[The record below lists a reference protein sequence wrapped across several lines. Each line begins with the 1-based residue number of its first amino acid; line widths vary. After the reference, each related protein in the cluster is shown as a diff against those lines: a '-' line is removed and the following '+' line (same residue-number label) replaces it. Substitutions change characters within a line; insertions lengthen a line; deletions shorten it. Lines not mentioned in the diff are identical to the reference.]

1 MSQIVFVVISIVI
14 TISIMLIAKYID
26 HVKFKGLTGSH
37 KIVVVVSMLAMVA
50 ELVYLSTS
58 FGLLEY
64 VFEIIASIGVG
75 LVVLG
80 ITFQNKLKNAAAG
93 LSIFLGPRVNLGDII
108 EIDNKVGVIKEI
120 HLTKTI
126 IELNNG
132 NEMWIP
138 NVKFDEEIIIT
149 HKGNKQG

>member
-1 MSQIVFVVISIVI
+1 MSQIIFFVISIVI
-14 TISIMLIAKYID
+14 TVAIMLIVKLID
-26 HVKFKGLTGSH
+26 RVKFKDLTGSH
-37 KIVVVVSMLAMVA
+37 KIVVVVCLLAIA
-50 ELVYLSTS
+50 GELVYLSTS
-58 FGLLEY
+58 FGLLGY
-64 VFEIIASIGVG
+64 VFETIASIGVG

-93 LSIFLGPRVNLGDII
+93 LSIYLGPRINLGDLI

-126 IELNNG
+126 IELKNG

-138 NVKFDEEIIIT
+138 NVKFDEGIVIT
-149 HKGNKQG
+149 HKENKQD

>member
-1 MSQIVFVVISIVI
+1 MSQIVFAVISIVI
-14 TISIMLIAKYID
+14 TITIMLIAKFID
-26 HVKFKGLTGSH
+26 RVKFKGLTGSH
-37 KIVVVVSMLAMVA
+37 KIVVVVSILAISG

-93 LSIFLGPRVNLGDII
+93 LSIFLGPRINLGDII

-126 IELNNG
+126 IELNDG

-138 NVKFDEEIIIT
+138 NVKFDEEVIIT

>member
-1 MSQIVFVVISIVI
+1 MSQIVLVVISIVI
-14 TISIMLIAKYID
+14 TVAIILIAKLID
-26 HVKFKGLTGSH
+26 RVKFKGLTGSH
-37 KIVVVVSMLAMVA
+37 KIVVVVCLLAIA
-50 ELVYLSTS
+50 GELVYLSTS
-58 FGLLEY
+58 FGLLVY

-80 ITFQNKLKNAAAG
+80 IAFQNKLKNAAAG
-93 LSIFLGPRVNLGDII
+93 LSIYLGPRINLGDII
-108 EIDNKVGVIKEI
+108 EIDNKVGVVKEI

-126 IELNNG
+126 IELNDG

-138 NVKFDEEIIIT
+138 NVQFDEKIVIT

>member
-1 MSQIVFVVISIVI
+1 
-14 TISIMLIAKYID
+14 
-26 HVKFKGLTGSH
+26 
-37 KIVVVVSMLAMVA
+37 
-50 ELVYLSTS
+50 VYAVET
-58 FGLLEY
+58 
-64 VFEIIASIGVG
+64 IASIGVG

-80 ITFQNKLKNAAAG
+80 IAFQNKLKNAAAG

-108 EIDNKVGVIKEI
+108 EIDNKVGVVKEI

-126 IELNNG
+126 IELIDG

-138 NVKFDEEIIIT
+138 NSKFDDEIVIT

>member
-1 MSQIVFVVISIVI
+1 MSEIVFVVISIVI
-14 TISIMLIAKYID
+14 TVAIILIAKLINR
-26 HVKFKGLTGSH
+26 VKFKELTGSH
-37 KIVVVVSMLAMVA
+37 KIVVVVCLLAIDG

-58 FGLLEY
+58 FGLLVY
-64 VFEIIASIGVG
+64 VFETIASIGVG

-80 ITFQNKLKNAAAG
+80 IAFQNKLKNAAAG
-93 LSIFLGPRVNLGDII
+93 LSIYLGPRINLGDRI
-108 EIDNKVGVIKEI
+108 EIDNKVGVVKEI

-126 IELNNG
+126 IELNDG

-138 NVKFDEEIIIT
+138 NVQFDEKIVIT

>member
-1 MSQIVFVVISIVI
+1 MSQIVLVVISIVI
-14 TISIMLIAKYID
+14 TVAIILIAKLID
-26 HVKFKGLTGSH
+26 RVKFRGLTGSH
-37 KIVVVVSMLAMVA
+37 KIVVVVCLLAIA
-50 ELVYLSTS
+50 GELVYLSTS
-58 FGLLEY
+58 FGLLVY

-80 ITFQNKLKNAAAG
+80 IAFQNKLKNAAAG
-93 LSIFLGPRVNLGDII
+93 LSIYLGPRINLGDII
-108 EIDNKVGVIKEI
+108 EIDDKVGVVKEI

-126 IELNNG
+126 IELNDG

-138 NVKFDEEIIIT
+138 NVQFDEKIVIT

>member
-1 MSQIVFVVISIVI
+1 MSQIVLVVISIVI
-14 TISIMLIAKYID
+14 TVAIILIAKLID
-26 HVKFKGLTGSH
+26 RVKFKGLTGSH
-37 KIVVVVSMLAMVA
+37 KIVVVVCLLAIA
-50 ELVYLSTS
+50 GELVYLSTS
-58 FGLLEY
+58 FGLLVY

-80 ITFQNKLKNAAAG
+80 IAFQNKLKNAAAG
-93 LSIFLGPRVNLGDII
+93 LSIYLGPRINLGDII
-108 EIDNKVGVIKEI
+108 EIDDKVGVVKEI

-126 IELNNG
+126 IELNDG

-138 NVKFDEEIIIT
+138 NVQFDEKIVIT

>member
-1 MSQIVFVVISIVI
+1 MSQIVFAVISIVI
-14 TISIMLIAKYID
+14 TITIMLIAKYID
-26 HVKFKGLTGSH
+26 RIKFKGLTGSH
-37 KIVVVVSMLAMVA
+37 KIVVVVSMLAIA
-50 ELVYLSTS
+50 SELVYLSTS

-93 LSIFLGPRVNLGDII
+93 LSIFLGPQVNLGDII

-126 IELNNG
+126 IELNDG

>member
-1 MSQIVFVVISIVI
+1 MSQIVFAVISIVI
-14 TISIMLIAKYID
+14 TITIMLIAKYID
-26 HVKFKGLTGSH
+26 HIKFKGLTGSH
-37 KIVVVVSMLAMVA
+37 KIVVVVSMLAIA
-50 ELVYLSTS
+50 SELVYLSTS

-126 IELNNG
+126 IELKNG

>member
-1 MSQIVFVVISIVI
+1 MSQTVFAVISIVI
-14 TISIMLIAKYID
+14 TVAIMLIVKLID
-26 HVKFKGLTGSH
+26 RVKFKELAGSH
-37 KIVVVVSMLAMVA
+37 KIVVVVCILAVSG

-58 FGLLEY
+58 FGLLVYAVET
-64 VFEIIASIGVG
+64 IASIGVG

-80 ITFQNKLKNAAAG
+80 IAFQNKLKNAAAG
-93 LSIFLGPRVNLGDII
+93 LSIYLGPRVNLGDII
-108 EIDNKVGVIKEI
+108 EIDNKVGVVKEI

-126 IELNNG
+126 IELNDG

-138 NVKFDEEIIIT
+138 NVKFDEAIIIT

>member
-1 MSQIVFVVISIVI
+1 M
-14 TISIMLIAKYID
+14 
-26 HVKFKGLTGSH
+26 
-37 KIVVVVSMLAMVA
+37 
-50 ELVYLSTS
+50 
-58 FGLLEY
+58 
-64 VFEIIASIGVG
+64 FEIIASIGVG

-93 LSIFLGPRVNLGDII
+93 LSIFLGPQVNLGDII

-126 IELNNG
+126 IELKNG

-149 HKGNKQG
+149 HKGNKQD

>member
-1 MSQIVFVVISIVI
+1 MSQTVFVVISIVI
-14 TISIMLIAKYID
+14 TVAIMLIVKLID
-26 HVKFKGLTGSH
+26 RVKFKELTGSH
-37 KIVVVVSMLAMVA
+37 KIVVVVGLLAIA
-50 ELVYLSTS
+50 GELMYLSTS
-58 FGLLEY
+58 FGLIEF
-64 VFEIIASIGVG
+64 VFEIIASRGVG

-80 ITFQNKLKNAAAG
+80 IAFQNKLKNAAAG
-93 LSIFLGPRVNLGDII
+93 LSIFLGPRINLGDII

-126 IELNNG
+126 IELNDG

-138 NVKFDEEIIIT
+138 NVKFDEGIVIT

>member
-1 MSQIVFVVISIVI
+1 MSQIIFAVISIVI

-26 HVKFKGLTGSH
+26 RVKFKGLTGSH
-37 KIVVVVSMLAMVA
+37 KIVVVVSMLAIVG

>member
-1 MSQIVFVVISIVI
+1 MSQIVLVVISIVI
-14 TISIMLIAKYID
+14 TVAIILIAKLINR
-26 HVKFKGLTGSH
+26 VKFKGLAGSH
-37 KIVVVVSMLAMVA
+37 KIVVVVCLLAIA
-50 ELVYLSTS
+50 GELVYLSTS
-58 FGLLEY
+58 FGLLVY

-80 ITFQNKLKNAAAG
+80 IAFQNKLKNAAAG
-93 LSIFLGPRVNLGDII
+93 LSIYLGPRINLGDII
-108 EIDNKVGVIKEI
+108 EIDNKVGVVKEI

-126 IELNNG
+126 IKLNDG

-138 NVKFDEEIIIT
+138 NVQFDEKIVIT

>member
-1 MSQIVFVVISIVI
+1 MSQIVFAVISLVI
-14 TISIMLIAKYID
+14 TITIMLIVKFID
-26 HVKFKGLTGSH
+26 RVKFKELTGSH
-37 KIVVVVSMLAMVA
+37 KIVVVVWMLAIA
-50 ELVYLSTS
+50 GELVYLSTS

-93 LSIFLGPRVNLGDII
+93 LSIFLGSRVNLGDII

-126 IELNNG
+126 VELNDG
-132 NEMWIP
+132 NEMRIP

-149 HKGNKQG
+149 HKGNKQD

>member
-14 TISIMLIAKYID
+14 TVAIILIAKLINR
-26 HVKFKGLTGSH
+26 VKFKGLTGSH
-37 KIVVVVSMLAMVA
+37 KIVVVVCLLAIA
-50 ELVYLSTS
+50 GELVYLSTS
-58 FGLLEY
+58 FGLLVY
-64 VFEIIASIGVG
+64 AFETIASIGVG

-80 ITFQNKLKNAAAG
+80 IAFQNKLKNAAAG
-93 LSIFLGPRVNLGDII
+93 LSIYLGPRINLGDII
-108 EIDNKVGVIKEI
+108 EIDDKVGVVKEI

-126 IELNNG
+126 IELNDG

-138 NVKFDEEIIIT
+138 KVQFDEKIVIT

>member
-1 MSQIVFVVISIVI
+1 MTQIVFAVISIVI

-26 HVKFKGLTGSH
+26 RVKFKGLTGSH
-37 KIVVVVSMLAMVA
+37 KIVVVVSMLAIA
-50 ELVYLSTS
+50 SELVYLSTS

-93 LSIFLGPRVNLGDII
+93 LSIFLGPQVNLGDII

-126 IELNNG
+126 IELNDG

>member
-1 MSQIVFVVISIVI
+1 MSQIVLVVISIVI
-14 TISIMLIAKYID
+14 TVAIISIAKLID
-26 HVKFKGLTGSH
+26 RVMFKKLTGSH
-37 KIVVVVSMLAMVA
+37 KIVVVVCILVIAG

-58 FGLLEY
+58 LGLLVYALET
-64 VFEIIASIGVG
+64 IASIGVG

-80 ITFQNKLKNAAAG
+80 IAFQNKLKNAAAG
-93 LSIFLGPRVNLGDII
+93 LTIYLGPRINLGDLI
-108 EIDNKVGVIKEI
+108 EIDNKVGIVKEI

-138 NVKFDEEIIIT
+138 NVQFDEKIVIT
-149 HKGNKQG
+149 HKGNKQS

>member
-1 MSQIVFVVISIVI
+1 MSQIVLVVISIVI
-14 TISIMLIAKYID
+14 TVAIILIAKLINR
-26 HVKFKGLTGSH
+26 VKFKGLTGSH
-37 KIVVVVSMLAMVA
+37 KIVVVVCLLAIA
-50 ELVYLSTS
+50 GELVYLSTS
-58 FGLLEY
+58 FGLLEF

-80 ITFQNKLKNAAAG
+80 IAFQNKLKNAAAG

-108 EIDNKVGVIKEI
+108 EIDNKVGVVKEI

-126 IELNNG
+126 IELNDG

-138 NVKFDEEIIIT
+138 NVQFDEKIVIT

>member
-14 TISIMLIAKYID
+14 TVAIILIARLID
-26 HVKFKGLTGSH
+26 RVKFKKLTGSH
-37 KIVVVVSMLAMVA
+37 KIVVVVCILVIAG

-58 FGLLEY
+58 FGLLVY
-64 VFEIIASIGVG
+64 AFETIASIGVG

-80 ITFQNKLKNAAAG
+80 IAFQNKLKNAAAG
-93 LSIFLGPRVNLGDII
+93 LSIYLGPRINLGDLI
-108 EIDNKVGVIKEI
+108 EIDNKVGIVKEI

-138 NVKFDEEIIIT
+138 NVQFDEKIVIT
-149 HKGNKQG
+149 HKENKQS